1 MLERLDE
8 VTPALLRDWPLPEAG
23 NSKYDRGRILV
34 VGGAAQTPGAA
45 QLAGLAALRVG
56 AGHLTM
62 AVAASAAIAL
72 AVAVPEAGVVGLPEN
87 ERGSVLGND
96 LGAIADDLQSADAV
110 IVGPGLD
117 DAEQATILVRRLL
130 PNLNDQAWLVL
141 DAYPLSAL
149 SELADAIEPVAGR
162 IVLTPNGREA
172 EILLGRELQNPRVDV
187 PKIAERYAA
196 VVSCQGIIADTAG
209 AVWQVSAG
217 HDGLATS
224 GSGDVL
230 AGALGGLLG
239 RHAEGAQSAVW
250 ATYAHAAAGDRLAA
264 RVGRLG
270 FLARE
275 ILDELPGI
283 LVELDT

>member
-1 MLERLDE
+1 MLERLHE
-8 VTPALLRDWPLPEAG
+8 VTPALLREWPLPEAG

-34 VGGAAQTPGAA
+34 VGGAAQTPGAV

-96 LGAIADDLQSADAV
+96 LGAIADNLHSADVV

-117 DAEQATILVRRLL
+117 DAEQTTTLMRRLL
-130 PNLNDQAWLVL
+130 PNLNDHAWLVL
-141 DAYPLSAL
+141 DAYALSAL
-149 SELADAIEPVAGR
+149 PELADAIEPVAGR
-162 IVLTPNGREA
+162 MVLTPNGREA

-196 VVSCQGIIADTAG
+196 VVSSQGTIADQAG

-283 LVELDT
+283 LVELQT

>member
-1 MLERLDE
+1 MPERPDE

-23 NSKYDRGRILV
+23 NSKYDRGRVLV
-34 VGGAAQTPGAA
+34 VGGATQTPGAV
-45 QLAGLAALRVG
+45 QLTGLAALRVG

-62 AVAASAAIAL
+62 AVAASAAVAL
-72 AVAVPEAGVVGLPEN
+72 AVVVPEAGVVGLPEN
-87 ERGSVLGND
+87 DRGSVLGDD
-96 LGAIADDLQSADAV
+96 LGAIADDLDSADVV

-117 DAEQATILVRRLL
+117 DVEQTTILLRRLL
-130 PNLNDQAWLVL
+130 PRLSDDAWLVL
-141 DAYPLSAL
+141 DAYALSAL
-149 SELADAIEPVAGR
+149 PELTEALETLAGR
-162 IVLTPNGREA
+162 VVLTPNSHEVKLLLDREPGNA
-172 EILLGRELQNPRVDV
+172 EADV
-187 PKIAERYAA
+187 AAIAQRYTA
-196 VVSCQGIIADTAG
+196 VVSSQGIIADPAG
-209 AVWQVSAG
+209 ALWQVSAG

-239 RHAEGAQSAVW
+239 RHAEGAQAACW

-283 LVELDT
+283 LVELES

>member
-8 VTPALLRDWPLPEAG
+8 VTPALLRDWPLPQAG

-96 LGAIADDLQSADAV
+96 LGAIADDLHSADAV

-141 DAYPLSAL
+141 DAYALSAL

-196 VVSCQGIIADTAG
+196 VVSCQGTIADPAG

>member
-1 MLERLDE
+1 MPERLDE
-8 VTPALLRDWPLPEAG
+8 VTPALLRDWPLPEPG

-34 VGGAAQTPGAA
+34 IGGAAQTPGAV

-62 AVAASAAIAL
+62 AVAASAATAL
-72 AVAVPEAGVVGLPEN
+72 AVAVPEAGVVGLPQN
-87 ERGSVLGND
+87 DRGSVLGDD
-96 LGAIADDLQSADAV
+96 LGAIADDLHSADVV

-117 DAEQATILVRRLL
+117 DAEQTTTLVGRLL
-130 PNLNDQAWLVL
+130 PTLNDHAWLVL
-141 DAYPLSAL
+141 DAYALSAL
-149 SELADAIEPVAGR
+149 PELEDALEPAAGR
-162 IVLTPNGREA
+162 MVLTPNGREA
-172 EILLGRELQNPRVDV
+172 EILLGRELQNAHVDV
-187 PKIAERYAA
+187 PEIAERYAA
-196 VVSCQGIIADTAG
+196 VVSSQGIIADPAG
-209 AVWQVSAG
+209 ALWQVSAG

-239 RHAEGAQSAVW
+239 RHADGIQSAVW
-250 ATYAHAAAGDRLAA
+250 ATYVHAAAGDRLAA

-283 LVELDT
+283 LGELET

>member
-1 MLERLDE
+1 MLERLHE
-8 VTPALLRDWPLPEAG
+8 VTPALLREWPLPEAG

-34 VGGAAQTPGAA
+34 VGGAAQTPGAV

-96 LGAIADDLQSADAV
+96 LGAIADNLHSADVV

-117 DAEQATILVRRLL
+117 DAEQTTTLMRRLL
-130 PNLNDQAWLVL
+130 PNLNDHAWLVL
-141 DAYPLSAL
+141 DAYALSAL
-149 SELADAIEPVAGR
+149 PELADAIEPVAGR
-162 IVLTPNGREA
+162 MVLTPNGREA
-172 EILLGRELQNPRVDV
+172 EILLGRELQAAQVDV

-196 VVSCQGIIADTAG
+196 VVSSQGTIADQAG

-275 ILDELPGI
+275 ILDVLPGI
-283 LVELDT
+283 LVELQT

>member
-141 DAYPLSAL
+141 DAYALSAL

>member
-1 MLERLDE
+1 MPERLDE
-8 VTPALLRDWPLPEAG
+8 VTPARLRDWPLPDAG
-23 NSKYDRGRILV
+23 NSKYDRGRVLV
-34 VGGAAQTPGAA
+34 IGGAAQTPGAA

-62 AVAASAAIAL
+62 AVAESAAIAL

-87 ERGSVLGND
+87 NRGSVLGND
-96 LGAIADDLQSADAV
+96 LGAVADDLNSADVV

-117 DAEQATILVRRLL
+117 DAEQTTTLVRRLL
-130 PNLNDQAWLVL
+130 PYLNDQAWLVL
-141 DAYPLSAL
+141 DAYALSAL
-149 SELADAIEPVAGR
+149 PELPDAFDLVAGR
-162 IVLTPNGREA
+162 MVLTPNGREA
-172 EILLGRELQNPRVDV
+172 EILLGRELQNAQVDV
-187 PKIAERYAA
+187 AEIADRYAA
-196 VVSCQGIIADTAG
+196 VVSSQGIIADPAG
-209 AVWQVSAG
+209 ARWQVSAG

-239 RHAEGAQSAVW
+239 RHAEGAQAAVW

-283 LVELDT
+283 LVELET

>member
-1 MLERLDE
+1 MLERLHE
-8 VTPALLRDWPLPEAG
+8 VTPALLREWPLPEAG

-34 VGGAAQTPGAA
+34 VGGAAQTPGAV

-72 AVAVPEAGVVGLPEN
+72 AVAVPEAGLVGLPEN

-96 LGAIADDLQSADAV
+96 LGAIADNLHSADVV

-117 DAEQATILVRRLL
+117 DAEQTTTLMRRLL
-130 PNLNDQAWLVL
+130 PNLNDHAWLVL
-141 DAYPLSAL
+141 DAYALSAL
-149 SELADAIEPVAGR
+149 PELADAIDPVAGR
-162 IVLTPNGREA
+162 MVLTPNGREA

-196 VVSCQGIIADTAG
+196 VVSSQGTIADQAG

-283 LVELDT
+283 LVELET

>member
-1 MLERLDE
+1 M
-8 VTPALLRDWPLPEAG
+8 
-23 NSKYDRGRILV
+23 
-34 VGGAAQTPGAA
+34 
-45 QLAGLAALRVG
+45 
-56 AGHLTM
+56 
-62 AVAASAAIAL
+62 
-72 AVAVPEAGVVGLPEN
+72 
-87 ERGSVLGND
+87 
-96 LGAIADDLQSADAV
+96 
-110 IVGPGLD
+110 
-117 DAEQATILVRRLL
+117 RRLL
-130 PNLNDQAWLVL
+130 PKLNDQAWLVL
-141 DAYPLSAL
+141 DAYALSAL
-149 SELADAIEPVAGR
+149 PELADALEATAGR
-162 IVLTPNGREA
+162 MVLTSNGREA
-172 EILLGRELQNPRVDV
+172 EILLGCELQNPRVEV
-187 PKIAERYAA
+187 PEIAERYAA
-196 VVSCQGIIADTAG
+196 VVSCQGIIADPAG

-283 LVELDT
+283 LVELET

>member
-8 VTPALLRDWPLPEAG
+8 VTPARLRDWPLPDAG
-23 NSKYDRGRILV
+23 NSKYDRGRVLV
-34 VGGAAQTPGAA
+34 IGGAAQTPGAV

-87 ERGSVLGND
+87 NRGSVLGND
-96 LGAIADDLQSADAV
+96 LGAVADDLNSADVV

-117 DAEQATILVRRLL
+117 DAEQTTTLVRRLL
-130 PNLNDQAWLVL
+130 PYLNDQAWLVL
-141 DAYPLSAL
+141 DAYALSAL
-149 SELADAIEPVAGR
+149 PELPDAFDLVAGR
-162 IVLTPNGREA
+162 MVLTPNGREA
-172 EILLGRELQNPRVDV
+172 EILLGRELQKAHVDV
-187 PKIAERYAA
+187 AEIADRYAA
-196 VVSCQGIIADTAG
+196 VVSSQGIIADPAG
-209 AVWQVSAG
+209 ARWQVSAG

-239 RHAEGAQSAVW
+239 RHAEGAQAAVW

-283 LVELDT
+283 LVELET

>member
-1 MLERLDE
+1 MPERLDE

-23 NSKYDRGRILV
+23 NSKYDRGRVLV
-34 VGGAAQTPGAA
+34 VGGAAQTPGAV

-72 AVAVPEAGVVGLPEN
+72 AVVVPEAGVVGLPEN
-87 ERGSVLGND
+87 HRGSVLGND
-96 LGAIADDLQSADAV
+96 LGAIANDLNSADVV

-117 DAEQATILVRRLL
+117 DAEQTTILVRRLL
-130 PNLNDQAWLVL
+130 PQLSDQAWLVL
-141 DAYPLSAL
+141 DAYALSAL
-149 SELADAIEPVAGR
+149 PELTDALEAVTGR

-172 EILLGRELQNPRVDV
+172 KLLLGREPGNAAADV
-187 PKIAERYAA
+187 AEIAERYAA
-196 VVSCQGIIADTAG
+196 VVSSQGVIADPSG
-209 AVWQVSAG
+209 SLWQVSAG

-239 RHAEGAQSAVW
+239 RRAEGPQAACW
-250 ATYAHAAAGDRLAA
+250 ATYAHAAAGDRLAG

-283 LVELDT
+283 LVELET

>member
-1 MLERLDE
+1 MLGRPDE

-34 VGGAAQTPGAA
+34 VGGAAQTPGAV

-87 ERGSVLGND
+87 DRGVVLGND
-96 LGAIADDLQSADAV
+96 LGAIADDLGSADVV
-110 IVGPGLD
+110 IVGPGLN
-117 DAEQATILVRRLL
+117 DAEQTTTLVGQLM
-130 PNLNDQAWLVL
+130 PNLNDDAWLVL
-141 DAYPLSAL
+141 DAYALSAL
-149 SELADAIEPVAGR
+149 PELRDAIEPPAGR
-162 IVLTPNGREA
+162 MVLTPNGREA
-172 EILLGRELQNPRVDV
+172 EILLGRELQNPHVDV
-187 PKIAERYAA
+187 PEIAERYAA
-196 VVSCQGIIADTAG
+196 VVSSQGIIADPAG
-209 AVWQVSAG
+209 ARWQVSAG

-239 RHAEGAQSAVW
+239 RHADGAQSAVW
-250 ATYAHAAAGDRLAA
+250 ATYIHAAAGDRLAA

-283 LVELDT
+283 LVELET

>member
-1 MLERLDE
+1 MPERLDE
-8 VTPALLRDWPLPEAG
+8 VTPALLRDWPLPEPG

-34 VGGAAQTPGAA
+34 IGGAAQTPGAV

-72 AVAVPEAGVVGLPEN
+72 TVAVPEAGVVGLPEN
-87 ERGSVLGND
+87 DRGSVLGND
-96 LGAIADDLQSADAV
+96 LGAIADDLHSADVV

-117 DAEQATILVRRLL
+117 DAGQTATLVRRLL
-130 PNLNDQAWLVL
+130 PTLNDHAWLVL
-141 DAYPLSAL
+141 DAYAL
-149 SELADAIEPVAGR
+149 SGLPEVEDALEPAAGKM
-162 IVLTPNGREA
+162 VLTPNGREA
-172 EILLGRELQNPRVDV
+172 EILLGRGLQNARVDV
-187 PKIAERYAA
+187 PEIAERYSA
-196 VVSCQGIIADTAG
+196 VVSCQGIIADPSG
-209 AVWQVSAG
+209 ALWQVSAG

-250 ATYAHAAAGDRLAA
+250 ATYVHAAAGDRLAA

-283 LVELDT
+283 LAELET

>member
-1 MLERLDE
+1 MLGRPDE

-34 VGGAAQTPGAA
+34 VGGAAQTPGAV

-62 AVAASAAIAL
+62 AVAASASVAL

-87 ERGSVLGND
+87 DRGVVLGND
-96 LGAIADDLQSADAV
+96 LGAIADDLGSADVV

-117 DAEQATILVRRLL
+117 DAEQTTTLVGQLL
-130 PNLNDQAWLVL
+130 PNLNDHAWLVL
-141 DAYPLSAL
+141 DAYALSAL
-149 SELADAIEPVAGR
+149 PALREALEPATGR
-162 IVLTPNGREA
+162 MVLTPNGREA
-172 EILLGRELQNPRVDV
+172 EILLGRELQDPHVDV
-187 PKIAERYAA
+187 PEIAERYAA
-196 VVSCQGIIADTAG
+196 VVSSQGIIADPAG
-209 AVWQVSAG
+209 ARWQVSAG

-239 RHAEGAQSAVW
+239 RHADGAQSAVW
-250 ATYAHAAAGDRLAA
+250 ATYIHAAAGDRLAA

-283 LVELDT
+283 LVELET

>member
-96 LGAIADDLQSADAV
+96 LGAIADDLHSADAV

-141 DAYPLSAL
+141 DAYALSAL

>member
-1 MLERLDE
+1 MSERLDE

-23 NSKYDRGRILV
+23 NSKYDRGRVLV
-34 VGGAAQTPGAA
+34 VGGAAQTPGAV
-45 QLAGLAALRVG
+45 LLTGLAALRVG

-62 AVAASAAIAL
+62 AVAAPAAVAL
-72 AVAVPEAGVVGLPEN
+72 AVVVPEAGVVGLPASDG
-87 ERGSVLGND
+87 GSVLGND
-96 LGAIADDLQSADAV
+96 LGAIANDLDSADVV

-117 DAEQATILVRRLL
+117 DAEQTGLLLRRLL
-130 PNLNDQAWLVL
+130 PRLSDDVWLVL
-141 DAYPLSAL
+141 DAYAL
-149 SELADAIEPVAGR
+149 AALPELPDALEAMAGR
-162 IVLTPNGREA
+162 MVLTPNGREA
-172 EILLGRELQNPRVDV
+172 RLLLGREPENTQADV
-187 PKIAERYAA
+187 AEIAQRYAA
-196 VVSCQGIIADTAG
+196 VVSSQGVIADPAG
-209 AVWQVSAG
+209 SLWQVNAG

-239 RHAEGAQSAVW
+239 RRAEGAQAACW

-283 LVELDT
+283 LVELES

>member
-1 MLERLDE
+1 MPERLDE
-8 VTPALLRDWPLPEAG
+8 VTPARLRDWPLPDAG
-23 NSKYDRGRILV
+23 NSKYDRGRVLV
-34 VGGAAQTPGAA
+34 IGGAAQTPGAA

-87 ERGSVLGND
+87 NRGSVLGND
-96 LGAIADDLQSADAV
+96 LGAVADDLNSADVV

-117 DAEQATILVRRLL
+117 DAEQTTTLVRRLL
-130 PNLNDQAWLVL
+130 PYLNDQAWLVL
-141 DAYPLSAL
+141 DAYALSAL
-149 SELADAIEPVAGR
+149 PELPDAFDLVAGR
-162 IVLTPNGREA
+162 MVLTPNGREA
-172 EILLGRELQNPRVDV
+172 EILLGRELQNAHVDV
-187 PKIAERYAA
+187 AEIADRYAA
-196 VVSCQGIIADTAG
+196 VVSSQGIIADPAG
-209 AVWQVSAG
+209 ARWQVSAG

-239 RHAEGAQSAVW
+239 RHAEGAQAAVW

-283 LVELDT
+283 LVELET

>member
-1 MLERLDE
+1 MLERLHE
-8 VTPALLRDWPLPEAG
+8 VTPALLREWPLPEAG

-34 VGGAAQTPGAA
+34 VGGAAQTPGAV

-96 LGAIADDLQSADAV
+96 LGAIADNLHSADVV

-117 DAEQATILVRRLL
+117 DAEQTTTLMRRLL
-130 PNLNDQAWLVL
+130 PNLNDHAWLVL
-141 DAYPLSAL
+141 DAYVLSAL
-149 SELADAIEPVAGR
+149 PELADAIEPVAGR
-162 IVLTPNGREA
+162 MVLTPNGREA

-196 VVSCQGIIADTAG
+196 VVSSQGTIADQAG

-283 LVELDT
+283 LVELET

>member
-1 MLERLDE
+1 MLERLHE
-8 VTPALLRDWPLPEAG
+8 VTPALLREWPLPEAG

-34 VGGAAQTPGAA
+34 VGGAAQTPGAV

-96 LGAIADDLQSADAV
+96 LGAIADNLHSADVV

-117 DAEQATILVRRLL
+117 DAEQTTTLMRRLL
-130 PNLNDQAWLVL
+130 PNLNDHAWLVL
-141 DAYPLSAL
+141 DAYALSAL
-149 SELADAIEPVAGR
+149 PELADAIEPVAGR
-162 IVLTPNGREA
+162 MVLTPNGREA

-196 VVSCQGIIADTAG
+196 VVSSQGTIADQAG

-250 ATYAHAAAGDRLAA
+250 ATYAHAAAGDHG
-264 RVGRLG
+264 VV
-270 FLARE
+270 
-275 ILDELPGI
+275 PGG
-283 LVELDT
+283 

>member
-141 DAYPLSAL
+141 DAYALSAL

-283 LVELDT
+283 LVELET